1 MEIPMIIILVI
12 ILILEVSRLVIKP
25 TYEEITDEV
34 EDVKSQNAKILL
46 QVESMTKQIE
56 NNRVT
61 TDNLINNRF
70 SDEREYFNGKFA
82 EEKDYF
88 TVKFAEE
95 KDFLQNLKH
104 DMFKENTEHNEK
116 MNRTLKESILEIQQ
130 SNEKKLTEI
139 QDNVNEK
146 LDKSLNERLDVSFRQ
161 IGEQLAGLN
170 KSIGELQSLSSGVMD
185 LQKT

>member
-104 DMFKENTEHNEK
+104 DLF
-116 MNRTLKESILEIQQ
+116 
-130 SNEKKLTEI
+130 
-139 QDNVNEK
+139 
-146 LDKSLNERLDVSFRQ
+146 
-161 IGEQLAGLN
+161 
-170 KSIGELQSLSSGVMD
+170 
-185 LQKT
+185 